1 MTNDLLLLY
10 NIQKMLRHDLH
21 ILKNQD
27 VVSHPVG
34 HMTNDTVMCLSK
46 SCFITFTIPKV
57 VFFNY
62 TTKQISHISHAV
74 ILT

>member
-57 VFFNY
+57 VFF
-62 TTKQISHISHAV
+62 
-74 ILT
+74 